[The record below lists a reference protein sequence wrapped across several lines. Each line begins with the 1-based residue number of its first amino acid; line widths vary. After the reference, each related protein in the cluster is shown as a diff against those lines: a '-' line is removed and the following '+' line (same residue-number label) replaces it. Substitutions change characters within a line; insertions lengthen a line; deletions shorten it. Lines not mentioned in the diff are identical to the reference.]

1 MNIYLYILTFIT
13 VLLFIIDIKF
23 KIVKKQDLD
32 FGNHFKPKKHFLFEH
47 CAKCGKRLKH
57 YHWFWGKG
65 DFMGCDV
72 DYNGNTEWFCE
83 KCEEENNKTVLNRI
97 PNEMVGDEE

>member
-1 MNIYLYILTFIT
+1 MKIYLYILTFIT
-13 VLLFIIDIKF
+13 VLMFILDIKF

-32 FGNHFKPKKHFLFEH
+32 FGNRFKPKKHFFFEH
-47 CAKCGKRLKH
+47 CIKCGKRLKH

-72 DYNGNTEWFCE
+72 DYQGNTEWFCE
-83 KCEEENNKTVLNRI
+83 KCEEENRRNVIHKI
-97 PNEMVGDEE
+97 PQEKE